1 MFGVPVTGKIA
12 AMKRLLNTLLIV
24 SITLSAIAFATLN
37 DSPAALNL
45 FFWQTTER
53 SLATWLILSF
63 LIGLSIG
70 GMLVYLNMWFTLR
83 RKIRAKRQQET
94 RHTATT
100 EASAKSQA
108 DQEPPAAI
116 AHD

>member
-1 MFGVPVTGKIA
+1 MFGVPGTGKIA
-12 AMKRLLNTLLIV
+12 AMKRLFNTLLIV
-24 SITLSAIAFATLN
+24 SVTLLAITFAILN

-70 GMLVYLNMWFTLR
+70 GLLVYLNMWFNLR

-94 RHTATT
+94 RQTATT
-100 EASAKSQA
+100 EAQA
-108 DQEPPAAI
+108 ESHAGQESPAAI
-116 AHD
+116 AHE